1 MGELLVEAAD
11 REERALRD
19 LGNTWR
25 PYDASVYETLDQ
37 ERTTANK
44 IRRQVT
50 VGLQELFERFGIS
63 P

>member
-1 MGELLVEAAD
+1 MGELLVEAAE

-19 LGNTWR
+19 LGDSWQ
-25 PYDASVYETLDQ
+25 PYDPSVYAAVDQ

-50 VGLQELFERFGIS
+50 AGLQELLERFEIS